1 MFSEVITYKDID
13 GNEAQEEYWFSLDE
27 SEIAQLKVTH
37 KRDIGQYF
45 RRIINADSTE
55 QLILFYRE
63 LLELGV
69 CMRVGQRLDKS
80 QEVRDMFVGTGAY
93 NALFLKLIQS
103 PDQGASWINKMFPQE
118 LIEKYADAK
127 AENYSDDEL
136 IAMTNMEF
144 NRVAGP
150 KKSRDKRMTII
161 ALKRREL
168 NREKNES
175 LLKA

>member
-69 CMRVGQRLDKS
+69 CMRVGNRLDKS
-80 QEVRDMFVGTGAY
+80 QDVRDMFVGTGAY

-118 LIEKYADAK
+118 LIEKYAEEQ
-127 AENYSDDEL
+127 AENYSDEQYL
-136 IAMTNMEF
+136 AMTNAEF
-144 NRVAGP
+144 ARVAGP
-150 KKSRDKRMTII
+150 KGNRSKRMTILGI
-161 ALKRREL
+161 KRKEL
-168 NREKNES
+168 NREKNNK
-175 LLKA
+175 LAKA